1 MRGIISPSA
10 PSLLDSEL
18 DDELSSF
25 EELTV
30 ESILLEL
37 ATTDDDELAEL
48 LISTSI
54 DEEVLFLGSAMQA
67 LNASTDVNDK
77 TGFQR

>member
-1 MRGIISPSA
+1 M
-10 PSLLDSEL
+10 
-18 DDELSSF
+18 
-25 EELTV
+25 